1 MEDNHSTFIAKMILI
16 IFACALA
23 LFWIVTGI
31 IDVVGMNSSNN
42 QIREVKPDEFK
53 EGMYFNT
60 YINDNFCCYAEVK
73 SNIGKFGNESYYLVP
88 LFDNDHYISI
98 NAKGKLNDKISKLPL
113 ISKHK
118 EKFERSL
125 PLKGKVRKL
134 DDAVYKELRNV
145 WAKFL
150 ETTDEKEIDKYAI
163 PYYIDTSAYKTAI
176 CRIIE
181 GGILIILCSMIF
193 LYKKLAST
201 YEATNIKAKLVLYI
215 SALLLLGFIV
225 LLFMNVT
232 TMFSI

>member
-1 MEDNHSTFIAKMILI
+1 MEDNHSSFIAKMILI

-23 LFWIVTGI
+23 LFWIITGI
-31 IDVVGMNSSNN
+31 IDVVGMNSSKN
-42 QIREVKPDEFK
+42 QIREVKPAEFK

-60 YINDNFCCYAEVK
+60 YINDNFCCYVEVK
-73 SNIGKFGNESYYLVP
+73 SNIEKFGNESYYLVP
-88 LFDNDHYISI
+88 LYDNDHYISI

-125 PLKGKVRKL
+125 SLKGKVRKL
-134 DDAVYKELRNV
+134 DDDVYKELRNV
-145 WAKFL
+145 WAQFL
-150 ETTDEKEIDKYAI
+150 ETKDEKKIDEYAI

-176 CRIIE
+176 YRIIE

-193 LYKKLAST
+193 LYKKLLSR
-201 YEATNIKAKLVLYI
+201 YESSNIKTKLVLYI
-215 SALLLLGFIV
+215 SAVLLLGFIA
-225 LLFMNVT
+225 LLFMNVS